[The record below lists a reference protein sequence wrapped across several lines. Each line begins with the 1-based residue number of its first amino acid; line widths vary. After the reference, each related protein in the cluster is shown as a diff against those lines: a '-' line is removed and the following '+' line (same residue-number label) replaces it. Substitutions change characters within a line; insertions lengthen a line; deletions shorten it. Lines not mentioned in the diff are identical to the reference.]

1 MLSPEDGPVLKYCRT
16 YGTRDLDDRNRSLW
30 AGFKVYSYFYFQP
43 ALSASLSSIIDPK
56 AY

>member
-56 AY
+56 PY